1 MVFLT
6 KKVAYVSDDFL
17 IQWKKRYD
25 SPKQCMLIDSIQ
37 LIFRTYDRSHILRGG
52 SLNIFFLNHCAF
64 KLESMLFKNVNST
77 HVDVNRK
84 IVIIFGILYC

>member
-52 SLNIFFLNHCAF
+52 SLNIFF
-64 KLESMLFKNVNST
+64 
-77 HVDVNRK
+77 
-84 IVIIFGILYC
+84 